1 MLCVCSSCAVVSLC
15 DPIYWGPCWAIKSAR
30 LLCPWDSP
38 GKNPGVGGHSLLQGI
53 FLTQESKLISCL
65 AGGFF
70 FFFLLTPEPPGKPL
84 QINIMRLNGKRLY
97 KKWWV
102 QCYTYWTAQGS
113 SFFPFTIYFLL
124 FVFHSV
130 QISLVQHH
138 GLSSF
143 LLHHPVSC
151 LPKLL
156 LSHLDSHSFHAHKDD
171 WGY

>member
-1 MLCVCSSCAVVSLC
+1 MCVLKLRGRVALRPHILRTLLGYKVSQAPLSMGFSRQESWSRW
-15 DPIYWGPCWAIKSAR
+15 PFP
-30 LLCPWDSP
+30 SP
-38 GKNPGVGGHSLLQGI
+38 GDLPDPGIKTHLLLGRRI
-53 FLTQESKLISCL
+53 
-65 AGGFF
+65 F

-84 QINIMRLNGKRLY
+84 QINIMRLNGKSLY